1 MNSVHKNDF
10 FNKEEKTMKKT
21 LAIIL
26 SVIMALSVM
35 PMAFAAEVT
44 VDPGASAYVEYDR
57 NAVASNDA
65 AYIDSLDFDQ
75 IAGVLLD
82 WVDRQIAAATEDFET
97 FEVEVYGQTIAVE
110 IPEIKGIDDIMAYSG
125 YVTELGGDFAN
136 LDVSAF
142 SGLSRANGDINFI
155 YGVLEFMALNSDIFG
170 KVFRWDDQVFDYGKV
185 GEYILALDTTD
196 ATNAKIVDFYN
207 NYLIGNNIQEWFIAG
222 VAQEMGYTIPTNE
235 DGTRAETFDE
245 TISNGIITWFA
256 GLCEANGILS
266 ADGIAELKAYDLRDA
281 DIYAHIKNFVAL
293 VQNDNLVEIS
303 TYYYYLLDSVV
314 RPLLNALTGKQA
326 VEVGLE
332 ASFPSGAFE
341 DIYLDLAYLE
351 EISGGT
357 VYYRY
362 RSDMNYKVT
371 IENGEIV
378 DWIDIEWQDALDINL
393 EPPVVNMY
401 TGAALDTLVQSYKP
415 NNENFTIGVYATEK
429 NQALMAEAVDSSY
442 FAGTEVPEAATAIMV
457 DENAKALTDGIKID
471 VIFDGQTES
480 LALAFDEIEAMAEE
494 KALEMAQ
501 TAAAGFAQYG
511 ITVEGVDVVI
521 GYKGWATE
529 DDFIA
534 QATLDSVSVTLGGSM
549 ASLAQS
555 TVDSAAASAVGT
567 YLDNPVAT
575 IVVDELTGGKYDL
588 DAIEGLFG
596 YIDTD
601 FVIDDSIINISGNYD
616 AYNGAIG
623 QVNHILVGLVEML
636 VTDSGEADLNLVDGD
651 NTNLYT
657 NLAKIAEKSDE
668 VIGLAKEFLSGDEIK
683 AIFGELNINDMFGSD
698 HGLNLDMILGLD
710 FSDVESMLVCGIE
723 VILDFI
729 DDGSN
734 ALVAELHEAV
744 EGLETLDAMAI
755 AVANAK
761 VPAILADI
769 NTKLGTEFAWNAPAA
784 AEVADGAATDI
795 IMTNIADLAYAAAE
809 YAVAKLN
816 SVANDAL
823 AQLATELGEDMPTVN
838 FELGVAKGETWLETI
853 TNLTDR
859 VYELADGI
867 IIACDNDYTNTFDR
881 ISAVLNAV
889 LPTEAMLSNCSK
901 GEFAVDVNT
910 VLSYIFTNALEGKF
924 NGLLGMFE
932 VKEDAIAGGV
942 GVPKALI
949 NACQHIVDA
958 IFPGTVVSDNYPDAI
973 DVQETF
979 TGADSDQ
986 AIASGNMDSIN
997 ARKTHLVP
1005 AVLNLVRESGTL
1017 PFFAACNNHSMV
1029 AIPAVAG
1036 TCTVA
1041 GTAEGQKCEL
1051 CGYEVAGASTGI
1063 DADNHTNIVD
1073 VAAVAATCTTNGSTA
1088 GTKCADCGAVIS
1100 GCEVI
1105 AAGHKGVVN
1114 TAGTPATCTTPGVT
1128 AGKYCPNCQSYIEG
1142 NVTIPAT
1149 GHTYGAWTVTVAP
1162 SCSAEGQQV
1171 RTCACGATET
1181 QAIAKTAHTD
1191 ANDDNDCDVCGDEI
1205 DSSFGAKFKA
1215 FFQKIIN
1222 WFKSLFGIA

>member
-1 MNSVHKNDF
+1 
-10 FNKEEKTMKKT
+10 MKKT

-44 VDPGASAYVEYDR
+44 VDPGASSYAEYDR
-57 NAVASNDA
+57 NAVASDDA
-65 AYIDSLDFDQ
+65 AYIDTLTFDQ

-82 WVDRQIAAATEDFET
+82 WVDRQIAVATADFET
-97 FEVEVYGQTIAVE
+97 FEVEVYGQTIALE
-110 IPEIKGIDDIMAYSG
+110 IPEIKCVDDIMQYANYLANL
-125 YVTELGGDFAN
+125 EGDFAN
-136 LDVSAF
+136 LTGVEEFAS
-142 SGLSRANGDINFI
+142 LTRANGDINFI
-155 YGVLEFMALNSDIFG
+155 YGVFDFMAANSDTFG

-185 GEYILALDTTD
+185 GEFILTLDTTD
-196 ATNAKIVDFYN
+196 ATNKKIVDFYN
-207 NYLIGNNIQEWFIAG
+207 DYLVGNNIQEWFIAG

-256 GLCEANGILS
+256 GLCEKAGILS
-266 ADGIAELKAYDLRDA
+266 AEGLAALKAYDLRDA

-293 VQNDNLVEIS
+293 VQSDNQVKID

-314 RPLLNALTGKQA
+314 RPLLKALTGKKA
-326 VEVGLE
+326 VDVGQVT
-332 ASFPSGAFE
+332 ASFPLGVFKEVYA
-341 DIYLDLAYLE
+341 DLAYLE

-357 VYYRY
+357 VYYNFAP
-362 RSDMNYKVT
+362 DTTYKLT
-371 IENGEIV
+371 IANGDVAEWTV
-378 DWIDIEWQDALDINL
+378 IEWQDVLDINF
-393 EPPVVNMY
+393 EPPVVNIY
-401 TGAALDTLVQSYKP
+401 TGAGLTSLVQEYKP
-415 NNENFTIGVYATEK
+415 NNENFTIGVYASEK
-429 NQALMAEAVDSSY
+429 NQALMAEAVDTSY
-442 FAGTEVPEAATAIMV
+442 FAGTEVPAEAAAIMV
-457 DENAKALTDGIKID
+457 DANAKALTEGVKIET
-471 VIFDGQTES
+471 IFNGNTSALE
-480 LALAFDEIEAMAEE
+480 LAFAEIEAMVEE
-494 KALEMAQ
+494 EALPVAQ
-501 TAAAGFAQYG
+501 ETLASMTANMNLPLIGTPD
-511 ITVEGVDVVI
+511 ITIEAIDVVI

-534 QATLDSVSVTLGGSM
+534 QATLDDVKVTLGGQHGSM
-549 ASLAQS
+549 ASQFVD
-555 TVDSAAASAVGT
+555 VDSLVKNQVAA

-575 IVVDELTGGKYDL
+575 VVVDQLTGGKYDL
-588 DAIEGLFG
+588 EAIEGLFN

-601 FVIDDSIINISGNYD
+601 FVIDDTLLNIAGNYD
-616 AYNGAIG
+616 AYDGAIG
-623 QVNHILVGLVEML
+623 QVNHILVGLVNML
-636 VTDSGEADLNLVDGD
+636 ISDEGEADLNLVDGD
-651 NTNLYT
+651 NTNLYK

-668 VIGLAKEFLSGDEIK
+668 VIGLAKDFLSDEEIK
-683 AIFGELNINDMFGSD
+683 AIFAEININSLFASE

-723 VILDFI
+723 VILDLI
-729 DDGSN
+729 VDDEKPSLLLDIHN
-734 ALVAELHEAV
+734 AI
-744 EGLETLDAMAI
+744 EGLETLDAIAI
-755 AVANAK
+755 AIANAK
-761 VPAILADI
+761 APAILADI
-769 NTKLGTEFAWNAPAA
+769 NTKLGTSFAWNAPAA

-795 IMTNIADLAYAAAE
+795 IMTNLADMAYAASE
-809 YAVAKLN
+809 FAVAKLN

-823 AQLATELGEDMPTVN
+823 AQLSTELDMALPTVN
-838 FELGVAKGETWLETI
+838 FELGVAKGATWMETI

-867 IIACDNDYTNTFDR
+867 IIACDNEYTNTFDK

-889 LPTEAMLSNCSK
+889 LPTEAMFSNCSK

-942 GVPKALI
+942 SVPKALI
-949 NACQHIVDA
+949 NSCQHIVDA
-958 IFPGTVVSDNYPDAI
+958 IFPGTVVSANYPDAI

-986 AIASGNMDSIN
+986 AIASGNMKSIN

-1005 AVLNLVRESGTL
+1005 AVLNLVRESGVL
-1017 PFFAACNNHSMV
+1017 PFFAACENHSMV
-1029 AIPAVAG
+1029 AIPAVPG

-1041 GTAEGQKCEL
+1041 GKEEGQKCEL
-1051 CGYEVAGASTGI
+1051 CGYEIAGASTGI

-1073 VAAVAATCTTNGSTA
+1073 VEAKDATCTVDGYTA
-1088 GTKCADCGAVIS
+1088 GTKCADCGTVIS

-1105 AAGHKGVVN
+1105 TAGHKDVVN
-1114 TAGTPATCTTPGVT
+1114 TTGTPASCTTPGVT
-1128 AGKYCPNCQSYIEG
+1128 AGKYCSHCQTYIEG

-1149 GHTYGAWTVTVAP
+1149 GHSFGAWTVTVAP
-1162 SCSAEGQQV
+1162 TCSAEGQQV
-1171 RTCACGATET
+1171 RTCACGETEP